1 MSTSRFLFAATLLA
15 ASSAAGSTPAGE
27 HQSIPGASPEPI
39 VEGAGL
45 RGSDDLEAFFDG
57 VMAAH
62 LKAQRTAG
70 ATVSVVKDGEIF
82 FAKGYGHADLE
93 KEIPVDAERTLF
105 RVGSTSKLFTWTAIL
120 QLMEQGKVDLDQDV
134 NTYLTQF
141 KVPATFAQ
149 PITLRNLMTHTP
161 GLEDGA
167 LGYLIVRSKE
177 ESPELADTLELHM
190 PARVRPPTTD
200 WSDGTNASYSNWGTA
215 LAGLIVANVSGL
227 PYDEY
232 IERNIFQPLG
242 MSRSSF
248 REPLPDGLIA
258 DMSKGYRYR
267 GTQEAGGFE
276 YIHHFGPAGSMSSS
290 ATDMARFM
298 IAHLQNGR
306 FGDTRILQDSTAE
319 LAHSRQFSPS
329 PYVNGSGLG
338 FYETWIN
345 GRRFIG
351 HAGDTTYFHTDLALL
366 KSENLGIFVSYN
378 GSPVLP
384 FSARG
389 DLLQGFM
396 DRYYPARLP
405 VVDPPA
411 DFETRAARYA
421 GSYLFSR
428 HSFTKNEK
436 LFGILTSLKVA
447 PTDHDTLLVALP
459 GEVVPGEFVEVAP
472 DTFRRRDGGD
482 MIAFAANEDG
492 EVTHFVGWPL
502 AFMAAYKV
510 AWYQRVELYGLIAVL
525 AILCSVAAILGA
537 LRSWKADRAASPT
550 ARRARRLAAATGLVT
565 LVFVAL
571 LGATVASSIDE
582 LMYGFPAVFRVA
594 LAAPLIAIPLTLGV
608 LYLAMRVWKERL
620 WTRYGRVRYSVIA
633 LVFVAFLL
641 VLQAVNL
648 IGYRFG

>member
-1 MSTSRFLFAATLLA
+1 
-15 ASSAAGSTPAGE
+15 
-27 HQSIPGASPEPI
+27 
-39 VEGAGL
+39 
-45 RGSDDLEAFFDG
+45 
-57 VMAAH
+57 
-62 LKAQRTAG
+62 
-70 ATVSVVKDGEIF
+70 
-82 FAKGYGHADLE
+82 
-93 KEIPVDAERTLF
+93 
-105 RVGSTSKLFTWTAIL
+105 
-120 QLMEQGKVDLDQDV
+120 
-134 NTYLTQF
+134 
-141 KVPATFAQ
+141 
-149 PITLRNLMTHTP
+149 
-161 GLEDGA
+161 
-167 LGYLIVRSKE
+167 
-177 ESPELADTLELHM
+177 
-190 PARVRPPTTD
+190 
-200 WSDGTNASYSNWGTA
+200 
-215 LAGLIVANVSGL
+215 
-227 PYDEY
+227 
-232 IERNIFQPLG
+232 
-242 MSRSSF
+242 
-248 REPLPDGLIA
+248 
-258 DMSKGYRYR
+258 MSKGYRYR

-421 GSYLFSR
+421 GSYRFSR

-492 EVTHFVGWPL
+492 KVTHFVGWPL

-510 AWYQRVELYGLIAVL
+510 PWYQRVELYGLIAVL

-550 ARRARRLAAATGLVT
+550 ARRARPPRRGHRSRHLGVRGAAGGNGRQQHRRAHVRVPRGVPGRARGSADRDSAHPRCPRTWPFGCGESGCGPATGGSGT
-565 LVFVAL
+565 A
-571 LGATVASSIDE
+571 
-582 LMYGFPAVFRVA
+582 
-594 LAAPLIAIPLTLGV
+594 
-608 LYLAMRVWKERL
+608 
-620 WTRYGRVRYSVIA
+620 
-633 LVFVAFLL
+633 
-641 VLQAVNL
+641 
-648 IGYRFG
+648 